1 MEREGWKVKKD
12 EPEKATYLRRSFEE
26 LDVWKKACRLTVD
39 LYQSL
44 GNLKDW
50 GFRDQACRAS
60 VSIPS
65 NIAEGFE
72 RGSTQ
77 EFIRFLFI
85 AKGSAGELRTQL
97 YLALEL
103 KYLQK
108 ETGLKLIEQCKHIS
122 AMIQNLITSL
132 ERKKKESGKVK

>member
-1 MEREGWKVKKD
+1 MS
-12 EPEKATYLRRSFEE
+12 RSFEE
-26 LDVWKKACRLTVD
+26 LDVWKKACQLSVD
-39 LYQSL
+39 LYRSL
-44 GNLKDW
+44 RDLKDW
-50 GFRDQACRAS
+50 GFRDQACRAA

-77 EFIRFLFI
+77 EFIRFLYI

-97 YLALEL
+97 YLAIEL
-103 KYLQK
+103 SYIQK
-108 ETGLKLIEQCKHIS
+108 DAAQKLIEQCRYIS

-132 ERKKKESGKVK
+132 KAKKTK

>member
-1 MEREGWKVKKD
+1 MAKIEVERGSH
-12 EPEKATYLRRSFEE
+12 LRRSFED
-26 LDVWKKACRLTVD
+26 LDVWEKARRLTVD
-39 LYQSL
+39 LYKTFK
-44 GNLKDW
+44 GLKDW
-50 GFRDQACRAS
+50 GFRDQVCLAA

-97 YLALEL
+97 YLAIEL
-103 KYLQK
+103 GYLQANS
-108 ETGLKLIEQCKHIS
+108 GSRLIEECKHVS

-132 ERKKKESGKVK
+132 QRKKKEEKR